1 MEAALKD
8 FEEWL
13 KTIPV
18 QEVTYY
24 AVFDSSTGQIVG
36 IYPNHSCPE
45 TEHKIQ
51 VDDDIALSI
60 LEGKTN
66 LNSYAIDISSGGLE
80 IIETKSL
87 TKIDD
92 VLHRIIDQRWS
103 ENTDNDVLLSA
114 DVSNKK
120 LIITLS
126 EKFYQSKKIRW
137 NGSTEMLFLITDYND
152 PNGLYDTVSVTVD
165 QLFNSKSLDY
175 SVEFPK
181 EFSVYT
187 KRIFKSYIIKYE
199 NS

>member
-18 QEVTYY
+18 QEVVYY
-24 AVFDSSTGQIVG
+24 AVFDSTTGQIIG

-45 TEHKIQ
+45 TDYKIHI
-51 VDDDIALSI
+51 DDEVALSVM
-60 LEGKTN
+60 EGKTN
-66 LNSYAIDISSGGLE
+66 LNSYAVDISSGGLE

-87 TKIDD
+87 TKMDD

-103 ENTDNDVLLSA
+103 ENIDNDVLLSV
-114 DVSNKK
+114 DMSNKK

-165 QLFNSKSLDY
+165 QLFKSKSLDFP
-175 SVEFPK
+175 VDFPK

-187 KRIFKSYIIKYE
+187 KRIFKNYIIKYE